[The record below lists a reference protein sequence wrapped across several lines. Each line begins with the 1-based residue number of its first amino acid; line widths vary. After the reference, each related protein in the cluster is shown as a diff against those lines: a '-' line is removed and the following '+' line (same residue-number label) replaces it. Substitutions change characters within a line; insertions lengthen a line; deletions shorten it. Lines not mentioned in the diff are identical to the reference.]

1 MGTVYKE
8 LKKEVRDD
16 MLMIAWGIVKRYI
29 NSQKKEL
36 PCYIKKQDIISEIL
50 LKIMENKYLER
61 FDVNRGVKFSTYITN
76 FAMRRYKVI
85 DRNVRNR
92 MRIVYNAGI
101 VTHHMI

>member
-1 MGTVYKE
+1 MGTQYKE

-16 MLMIAWGIVKRYI
+16 MLVIAWGVVKKYV
-29 NSQKKEL
+29 NSQQKEL
-36 PCYIKKQDIISEIL
+36 PCYIKKQDVISEIM

-61 FDVNRGVKFSTYITN
+61 FDRKRNVLFSTYITN

-92 MRIVYNAGI
+92 LRIVYNLG
-101 VTHHMI
+101 VEVHHMI